1 MENLFELFHS
11 DISLGEGLIYAV
23 IGYIMVFLMLL
34 LLIIVIQVMAKVI
47 GKTAVK
53 EKAATEITKTATNE
67 SNVVEMAAG
76 QNAEAAKPQEVKAPG
91 TGGDLTLINVSDR
104 DAAKI
109 MAIVADTIGKP
120 INELRFRSIREVKEN
135 E

>member
-34 LLIIVIQVMAKVI
+34 LLIIVIQIMAKII
-47 GKTAVK
+47 GKTAT
-53 EKAATEITKTATNE
+53 ETTKAAANEKTAAE
-67 SNVVEMAAG
+67 IAPRQNVET
-76 QNAEAAKPQEVKAPG
+76 AKPQEIKAPG

>member
-47 GKTAVK
+47 GKTAAK
-53 EKAATEITKTATNE
+53 GNNAA
-67 SNVVEMAAG
+67 EMTAG
-76 QNAEAAKPQEVKAPG
+76 QNVEAAKPQEVKAPG

-104 DAAKI
+104 DAARI

>member
-47 GKTAVK
+47 GKTAAK
-53 EKAATEITKTATNE
+53 GNNAA
-67 SNVVEMAAG
+67 EMTAG

-104 DAAKI
+104 DAARI

>member
-47 GKTAVK
+47 GKTAAK
-53 EKAATEITKTATNE
+53 GNNAA
-67 SNVVEMAAG
+67 EMTAG
-76 QNAEAAKPQEVKAPG
+76 QNVEAAKPQEVKAPG
-91 TGGDLTLINVSDR
+91 TGGDLTLTNVSDR
-104 DAAKI
+104 DAARI